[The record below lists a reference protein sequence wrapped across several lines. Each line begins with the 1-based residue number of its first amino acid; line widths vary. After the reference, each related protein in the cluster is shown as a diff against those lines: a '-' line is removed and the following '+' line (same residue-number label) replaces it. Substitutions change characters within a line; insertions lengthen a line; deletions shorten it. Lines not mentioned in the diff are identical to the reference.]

1 MLTSTLVPVMQY
13 VPMVAM
19 VQPKEVPNMVQPKQV
34 PNATDSKSRHKAAT
48 KIQQKYR
55 QYSHKKQFS
64 DREINPIIKYHRP
77 DIYFTALIIKEVAFV
92 IVFYNHRILYKI

>member
-13 VPMVAM
+13 VPIVAM
-19 VQPKEVPNMVQPKQV
+19 VQPKEAPASCKPVADAKL
-34 PNATDSKSRHKAAT
+34 RHKAAA

-64 DREINPIIKYHRP
+64 DREINTVIKYYRP
-77 DIYFTALIIKEVAFV
+77 DIYFTALIIKEVAMV
-92 IVFYNHRILYKI
+92 IIACNDRILYKI